1 LEPEAEAE
9 AEAEAGAGAVATD
22 RRGVAYVHLTA
33 GAIALD
39 GGRLADAMA
48 ELVPGLQLAQELGE
62 TQLGTLCLPNPSP
75 HPDPNPVPHTNP
87 SPHPDPNPVPHP
99 KPWP

>member
-87 SPHPDPNPVPHP
+87 SLNSP
-99 KPWP
+99 